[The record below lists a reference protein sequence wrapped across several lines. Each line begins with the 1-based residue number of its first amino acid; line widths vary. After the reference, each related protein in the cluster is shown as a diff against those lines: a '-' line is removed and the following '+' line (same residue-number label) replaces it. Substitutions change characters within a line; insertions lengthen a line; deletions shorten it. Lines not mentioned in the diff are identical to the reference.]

1 MYGVPGEGDFINFYR
16 SESNQIWYAAT
27 LNHSQ
32 DYFWIYS
39 KIMQFLSTFSYSD
52 LGDRSYIFCVF
63 RHTWCHTPSI
73 NYSPWFFLYLYKKR
87 VDPYLKSLR
96 RQKARPK
103 SKKLI
108 MFCLQLSEIKV
119 SPQNLILFCLKSI
132 EIKVSP
138 HFVLIFGVTDHLK
151 GGRTL
156 HLKIRLRHMSI
167 EYWMLLVEQQNY

>member
-1 MYGVPGEGDFINFYR
+1 MGYLVKAISSTSSGRNRTKFSI
-16 SESNQIWYAAT
+16 AT

-32 DYFWIYS
+32 DYLWIYS

-119 SPQNLILFCLKSI
+119 SPQNLILFCLKSS

>member
-1 MYGVPGEGDFINFYR
+1 MHLSYSIPQDCLSIYSKFLNFYQLLTNLKIDLRLSYFTCMGYLPKAISISSTFYR

-39 KIMQFLSTFSYSD
+39 KILQFISTFSYSD
-52 LGDRSYIFCVF
+52 LGERSYIFCVF
-63 RHTWCHTPSI
+63 RHKWHHTPSI
-73 NYSPWFFLYLYKKR
+73 NYSPCFFLYLYKKQ

-119 SPQNLILFCLKSI
+119 SPQNLILFCL
-132 EIKVSP
+132 
-138 HFVLIFGVTDHLK
+138 
-151 GGRTL
+151 
-156 HLKIRLRHMSI
+156 
-167 EYWMLLVEQQNY
+167 